1 MSAPMTNNRQSIPAP
16 LSQFQQHALV
26 LAEQQ
31 VMSDGQALMLGN
43 LRQQSADDFKRA
55 TWPGRKVEHWKYTS
69 VQSLKAY
76 ESAGWAAVSELP
88 DDFMTERL
96 MPLNATRLV
105 FVDGSLDAAASD
117 PVPEGI
123 SLFSEADTHA
133 SQLIETHLGKIA
145 GSVDPSRRNLFAA
158 LNGAWTDE
166 GLLIHVTQNA
176 LLEKPIYL
184 VYVSTGDTAIANL
197 RTLLILEQ
205 GANAHVIEHFLS
217 VGSYPLE
224 SDPAV
229 INQSDSGFVNALTEI
244 HLGQNAQLNHTR
256 LNLEHET
263 ATHVGAVHVNL
274 MRDAVFNGFTLAEGS
289 KLKRLDYQLNHCG
302 QGASLNFDGVY
313 LARHNQLVDFHTCI
327 EHRVPHCTSQQ
338 VFRGIVGDKAKAVF
352 NGRIHIFENA
362 QKTLAEMSNRNLL
375 TSNTA
380 EINTKPELEIYADD
394 VKCAH
399 GATITQLDETA
410 LYYLQSR
417 GVSPSQARMMLS
429 FGFINALLSAQS
441 IEDVKVWLEAW
452 LRGRFSED
460 RSLISDIKT
469 PVNTGADL

>member
-1 MSAPMTNNRQSIPAP
+1 MSAPMTNTRQSIPAP
-16 LSQFQQHALV
+16 LNQFQQHALV

-31 VMSDGQALMLGN
+31 VMSDDQALMLGN
-43 LRQQSADDFKRA
+43 LRQQGVDDFKRA

-76 ESAGWAAVSELP
+76 ETAGWATVSELP

-96 MPLNATRLV
+96 IPLNATRLV
-105 FVDGSLDAAASD
+105 FLDGALNTAASD
-117 PVPEGI
+117 PIPEGI

-133 SQLIETHLGKIA
+133 AQLIKTHLGKVA

-158 LNGAWTDE
+158 LNGAWTAE
-166 GLLIHVTQNA
+166 GLLIHVAQNV
-176 LLEKPIYL
+176 LLDKPIYL
-184 VYVSTGDTAIANL
+184 VYVSTGNTAIANL
-197 RTLLILEQ
+197 RTLLIMEQ
-205 GANAHVIEHFLS
+205 GATAHVIEHFLS
-217 VGSYPLE
+217 VGSNPVE
-224 SDPAV
+224 SDTAE
-229 INQSDSGFVNALTEI
+229 SGFVNALTEV

-399 GATITQLDETA
+399 GATISQLDETA

-429 FGFINALLSAQS
+429 FGFINELLSAQP
-441 IEDVKVWLEAW
+441 IVDVKVWLENW
-452 LRGRFSED
+452 LRGRFTED
-460 RSLISDIKT
+460 RSLISDIRT
-469 PVNTGADL
+469 PVSTGAEL